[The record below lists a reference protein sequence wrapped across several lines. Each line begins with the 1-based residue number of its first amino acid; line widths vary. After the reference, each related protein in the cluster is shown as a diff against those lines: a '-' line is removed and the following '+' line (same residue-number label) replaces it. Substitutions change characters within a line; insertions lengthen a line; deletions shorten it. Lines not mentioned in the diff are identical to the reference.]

1 MELNTLIELHP
12 RFYHMAE
19 VGTWPSIKANGLLST
34 SAVLDR
40 FGISGKQ
47 RVVFEDE
54 HRPAKMTVGPGIG
67 GVVLRDQKP
76 MAPDR
81 LVKALSDGTTPRE
94 WYRLLNGMVFMWA
107 RQERLHGLLGAR
119 SYRALEHDVLT
130 IDSQRLLNSYASRV
144 WLCHMNSGNT
154 FPYPQPRGKDLFK
167 RIPNYPSKGN
177 GKPAKNIVE
186 VVVDYNVPD
195 IRDFVVNVQRMRGD
209 EVIADIAL

>member
-1 MELNTLIELHP
+1 MDLNKLIELHP

-40 FGISGKQ
+40 FGIIGKA
-47 RVVFEDE
+47 REVFEDE
-54 HRPAKMTVGPGIG
+54 HRPTKMTVGPGIG

-130 IDSQRLLNSYASRV
+130 IDSQRLLNSYASRA

-154 FPYPQPRGKDLFK
+154 FPYPQPRGKELFK
-167 RIPNYPSKGN
+167 RIPNYPSKKN
-177 GKPAKNIVE
+177 GKPAKDIVE
-186 VVVDYNVPD
+186 VVIDYSVPD

>member
-1 MELNTLIELHP
+1 MDLKTLIELHP
-12 RFYHMAE
+12 HFYHMAE
-19 VGTWPSIKANGLLST
+19 PGTWPSIKAHGLLST
-34 SAVLDR
+34 AAVLDR
-40 FGISGKQ
+40 YGISGKA
-47 RVVFEDE
+47 REVFEDE
-54 HRPAKMTVGPGIG
+54 HRPTKMIVGPTPG

-81 LVKALSDGTTPRE
+81 LVKALPTGTTPRE

-107 RQERLHGLLGAR
+107 REERLHGLLGAR

-130 IDSQRLLNSYASRV
+130 IDSQRLLNSYTSQT

-167 RIPNYPSKGN
+167 RVPDYPTKKN
-177 GKPAKNIVE
+177 GKPEKDIVE
-186 VVVDYNVPD
+186 VVVDYSVPD
-195 IRDFVVNVQRMRGD
+195 IRDFVVKVQRKRGD

>member
-1 MELNTLIELHP
+1 MDVKTLIELHP

-19 VGTWPSIKANGLLST
+19 AGTWPSIKANGLLST
-34 SAVLDR
+34 AAILDR
-40 FGISGKQ
+40 FGISGKA
-47 RVVFEDE
+47 REVFEGE
-54 HRPAKMTVGPGIG
+54 HRPTKMPVGPEYGGI
-67 GVVLRDQKP
+67 VLRDQKP

-107 RQERLHGLLGAR
+107 RQERLYGLLGAR

-130 IDSQRLLNSYASRV
+130 IDSLSLLNSYASRA
-144 WLCHMNSGNT
+144 WLGHMNSGNT

-167 RIPNYPSKGN
+167 RISDYPSKKN
-177 GKPAKNIVE
+177 GKPAKDIVE
-186 VVVDYNVPD
+186 VVVDYSVPD
-195 IRDFVVNVQRMRGD
+195 IRNFVVNVQRMRGD